1 MKIECNSRIFTYP
14 DKIHK
19 TKDNVLGTMDNIYL
33 SCCISKK
40 HCMVYNQGCPYK
52 LKKNKPKK
60 PLTPMLKFFRGL

>member
-19 TKDNVLGTMDNIYL
+19 TKDNVFGTMDNIYL

-52 LKKNKPKK
+52 LKKKQTKE
-60 PLTPMLKFFRGL
+60 TTYSDVEIF